1 MLRLS
6 NLQSICKKR
15 KRVGRGGDCGG
26 TSGRGHKGQK
36 ARTGSSGEIKPC
48 FEGGQ
53 MPLSRR
59 LPKRGFNNP
68 FKQEVKGIN
77 LSTLENFFSAD
88 ERVDESSLRQK
99 GIIKGKRKFLVKIL
113 GKGELT
119 KKLNVC
125 ADAFSKS
132 AIEAIEKNGG
142 KAELVKEL

>member
-1 MLRLS
+1 MLQL
-6 NLQSICKKR
+6 NELQSTCKKR

-36 ARTGSSGEIKPC
+36 ARTGSTPEIKPC

-59 LPKRGFNNP
+59 LGKRGFNNR
-68 FKQEVKGIN
+68 FKKDVKEIN
-77 LSTLENFFSAD
+77 LKTLDTHFSD
-88 ERVDESSLRQK
+88 EEKVDINSLRQK
-99 GIIKGKRKFLVKIL
+99 GLVKGKGKFLVKIL
-113 GKGELT
+113 GKGVLN
-119 KKLNVC
+119 KKLNIC